1 MRLPDWW
8 KKRPRPRVG
17 VKIGDAK
24 QQKFDAD
31 GMLDFKVQLAL
42 GDQQLSEAEWRE
54 LMAADDG
61 LVMLRGQWVE
71 VDRQK
76 LQEAL
81 DHWKHVEEQAQEGIS
96 FLEGMRLLAGV
107 PADLTEEAGDQ
118 EDRQWLF
125 VHAGQWLGDV
135 LAKMR
140 SPENLQSL
148 ASNEALEA
156 TLRQYQETGVNWLR
170 FLSSLGLG
178 ACLADDMGLGKTIQV
193 LALLLALKSRK
204 IARPSLLVLPASL
217 LGNWKAE
224 MARFAPT
231 LRAGFVHPAETAK
244 EELDRIAADPGGA
257 FRNLDVV
264 VTSYGM
270 LLRQEWLLDIRW
282 QLAVLDEAQA
292 IKNPAARQTKAVKRL
307 QADAPIV
314 LTGTPVENRLSDLWS
329 LFDFLC
335 PGLLGTQAKF
345 KQFVKTLGDRQENRY
360 APLRSLVQPYILR
373 RLKTDRRIIDDLP
386 EKVEVRAFCG
396 LSKRQAAMYAKL
408 VHELAET
415 LKNVDR
421 MQRRGLVLAYLMR
434 FKQLCNH
441 PSQLLGD
448 GRYVSEESGK
458 FARLA
463 EICEEIASRQEK
475 ALIFT
480 QFREM
485 TEPLAG
491 FLGRVFGRPGLV
503 LHGGTA
509 VKRRKAVVDQ
519 FQRDDGPPFFVLS
532 LKAGGTGL
540 NLTAASHVIHFDRW
554 WNPAVENQA
563 TDRAFRIGQQRNVL
577 VHKFVCRGTIEE
589 RIDALIDEKRQ
600 LAADLL
606 EGGAEKMLTEMT
618 DAELIR
624 FVSLDV
630 ARASV

>member
-1 MRLPDWW
+1 
-8 KKRPRPRVG
+8 
-17 VKIGDAK
+17 
-24 QQKFDAD
+24 
-31 GMLDFKVQLAL
+31 MLDFKVQLAL

-81 DHWKHVEEQAQEGIS
+81 DHWKQVEEQAQEGIS

-118 EDRQWLF
+118 EDRQWSF

-140 SPENLQSL
+140 SPENLQPL
-148 ASNEALEA
+148 ASNETLEA

-193 LALLLALKSRK
+193 LALLLALKSQK

-231 LRAGFVHPAETAK
+231 LRAGFLHPAETAK

-270 LLRQEWLLDIRW
+270 LLRQEWLMDIRW

-307 QADAPIV
+307 QADARIV

-329 LFDFLC
+329 LFDFLVSGIARNAGQVQAVREDTWRP
-335 PGLLGTQAKF
+335 PG
-345 KQFVKTLGDRQENRY
+345 E
-360 APLRSLVQPYILR
+360 PLRAAAEPGATVHPAAAEDRPPHHRRPAGEGRSPGVLR
-373 RLKTDRRIIDDLP
+373 T
-386 EKVEVRAFCG
+386 E
-396 LSKRQAAMYAKL
+396 QAA
-408 VHELAET
+408 
-415 LKNVDR
+415 
-421 MQRRGLVLAYLMR
+421 
-434 FKQLCNH
+434 
-441 PSQLLGD
+441 
-448 GRYVSEESGK
+448 GRDV
-458 FARLA
+458 
-463 EICEEIASRQEK
+463 RQ
-475 ALIFT
+475 T
-480 QFREM
+480 GPR
-485 TEPLAG
+485 T
-491 FLGRVFGRPGLV
+491 GRN
-503 LHGGTA
+503 A
-509 VKRRKAVVDQ
+509 
-519 FQRDDGPPFFVLS
+519 
-532 LKAGGTGL
+532 
-540 NLTAASHVIHFDRW
+540 
-554 WNPAVENQA
+554 
-563 TDRAFRIGQQRNVL
+563 
-577 VHKFVCRGTIEE
+577 EE
-589 RIDALIDEKRQ
+589 RR
-600 LAADLL
+600 
-606 EGGAEKMLTEMT
+606 
-618 DAELIR
+618 
-624 FVSLDV
+624 
-630 ARASV
+630 